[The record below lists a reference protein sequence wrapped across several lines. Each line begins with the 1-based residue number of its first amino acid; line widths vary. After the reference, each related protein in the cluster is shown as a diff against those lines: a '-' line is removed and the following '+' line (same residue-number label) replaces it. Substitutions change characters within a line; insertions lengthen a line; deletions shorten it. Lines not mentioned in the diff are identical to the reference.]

1 MTDASGPTETA
12 AGEEPDANA
21 ATDATEVDVDRD
33 RDGAEGEDDAH
44 GDVAPR
50 AEDEETHGG
59 ELEVSST
66 PGIDPAAWNIVAVAD
81 VVMELPRTNPEVVLH
96 EAQHPWRELRIPV
109 ALSEGTAIASALR
122 GVTPPRPLTHD
133 LFVDVLGRHDVTV
146 AAVRITH
153 RRGQVFFAELDTT
166 GPRGRRVV
174 PCRPSDGFAIALRH
188 PLPVPLLVAEWVFT
202 GADEPPG
209 LAADVPAPG
218 TAPRLE
224 ADPAPGTDRPPTSS
238 DSAPV

>member
-1 MTDASGPTETA
+1 MTDAAGPTETA
-12 AGEEPDANA
+12 ADEPAADAEAGTGEHAAARVDADADA
-21 ATDATEVDVDRD
+21 AAGDEVERTTADTQAT
-33 RDGAEGEDDAH
+33 
-44 GDVAPR
+44 P
-50 AEDEETHGG
+50 
-59 ELEVSST
+59 T
-66 PGIDPAAWNIVAVAD
+66 PGIDPTAWNIVAVAD

-109 ALSEGTAIASALR
+109 ALPEGAAIASALR
-122 GVTPPRPLTHD
+122 GVAAPRPLTHD

-209 LAADVPAPG
+209 LAAEQSGLAADLPVSG
-218 TAPRLE
+218 TARLE
-224 ADPAPGTDRPPTSS
+224 ADPSPGVHQPSDPTG
-238 DSAPV
+238 SAPA